1 MVDKITYLCGN
12 RLLGN
17 KINEVI
23 DAVESVTGVDGGQEA
38 RILQLEQDLLA
49 ALGRIEA
56 LETPIG
62 V

>member
-23 DAVESVTGVDGGQEA
+23 EAVESVSGVDGGQEA
-38 RILQLEQDLLA
+38 RILQLEQDLLE

-56 LETPIG
+56 LETPAG